1 MLWKCKMLFKKIFVK
16 LFSKRVNLVNDELYS
31 KIVYFITFLKAG
43 NFKEPK
49 TFNEHLCALK
59 LRDEEL
65 NYDKFTDKH
74 EARSYVSEIVG
85 TETLNEVYGV
95 YKSFDE
101 IDFERLPQKFALKGT
116 HGSGFNI
123 IVKDKNTFDKVK
135 AKEKFD
141 KWLKVN
147 YYYIDREKNY
157 KNILPRITAEKFL
170 QPTNGLFEYK
180 IFCVKGKPIFIQY
193 NFENEN
199 RRCSNIYDLQWA
211 KIPVTYGYKAN
222 DDFEKPKSFELALET
237 AKKLS
242 APFEFVRVDLYNAD
256 EKIIFSEL
264 TFHSGGGYLPFK
276 PDYFDLQFGKH
287 FLEEK

>member
-1 MLWKCKMLFKKIFVK
+1 MLWKFKMLFKKIFVK
-16 LFSKRVNLVNDELYS
+16 LFSKRVRLINDELYS
-31 KIVYFITFLKAG
+31 KIIYLITFLKRG

-65 NYDKFTDKH
+65 FYDKYTDKF
-74 EARSYVSEIVG
+74 EAREYVSHTVGEEI
-85 TETLNEVYGV
+85 LNEVYGA

-101 IDFERLPQKFALKGT
+101 IDFDKLPDKFALKGT
-116 HGSGFNI
+116 HGSGFNM
-123 IVKDKNTFDKVK
+123 IVKDKKNLDRARAK
-135 AKEKFD
+135 ALFD
-141 KWLKVN
+141 KWLKIN

-157 KNILPRITAEKFL
+157 KNILPRITAERFL
-170 QPTNGLFEYK
+170 EPLNGLFEYK

-199 RRCSNIYDLQWA
+199 RRCSNIYDLNWV

-222 DDFEKPKSFELALET
+222 DDFEKPKSFELALEI

-242 APFEFVRVDLYNAD
+242 KPFEFVRVDLYNVD

-264 TFHSGGGYLPFK
+264 TFHSGGGYLPFT
-276 PDYFDLQFGKH
+276 PFSYDLQFGNA
-287 FLEEK
+287 FAEEV